1 MQKVIG
7 VTMHRLRITRPKPTM
22 PNVVRKNRNMFK
34 MIKHKSSTMPSL
46 KNLGDASYSLP
57 IEG

>member
-1 MQKVIG
+1 M
-7 VTMHRLRITRPKPTM
+7 TRLKPTM
-22 PNVVRKNRNMFK
+22 PNVVKKNRNTFK

-46 KNLGDASYSLP
+46 KNLGEASYSLP